1 MFHGV
6 VIKQLEV
13 HGMTIT
19 PMKIGGED
27 TFLFP
32 KFGEAEAE
40 PTTGN
45 PRWRAHQLAFGVID
59 FETVVSDL
67 EDKGSKLENLRPNG
81 LPLALFS
88 GSDGVQIELVSEYIW

>member
-32 KFGEAEAE
+32 KFGEAEVE
-40 PTTGN
+40 QTIGN
-45 PRWRAHQLAFGVID
+45 PR
-59 FETVVSDL
+59 
-67 EDKGSKLENLRPNG
+67 
-81 LPLALFS
+81 
-88 GSDGVQIELVSEYIW
+88 

>member
-13 HGMTIT
+13 HGMTIAP

-32 KFGEAEAE
+32 KFGEAGVEQ
-40 PTTGN
+40 TTRN
-45 PRWRAHQLAFGVID
+45 PR
-59 FETVVSDL
+59 
-67 EDKGSKLENLRPNG
+67 
-81 LPLALFS
+81 
-88 GSDGVQIELVSEYIW
+88 